1 MTKSQCQMNAQIPMS
16 HFGHWLF
23 LIFILCVLSGCATVY
38 NQATGRQETML
49 ISTADEVRIGQKM
62 AAEIEK
68 KYKPDEDIFVQARL
82 RAIGNVIAA
91 VSDRKDLT
99 YYFKVLKDKDVN
111 AFTTPGGYV
120 YVFRG
125 LIDKTGS
132 DSELASVVAHEIG
145 HVAARHAAKK
155 MEIDMGYNLLMSI
168 VFSGKSNADTARYID
183 IGFNLIALGYSRED
197 ELFADK
203 LGIRYLI
210 KAGYDPY
217 GMVSFMEKME
227 KMEKEEGGAPIYI
240 LSSHPYMSQ
249 RIEEARKEIARQK
262 TQKALQEQAVNDKI

>member
-1 MTKSQCQMNAQIPMS
+1 
-16 HFGHWLF
+16 
-23 LIFILCVLSGCATVY
+23 
-38 NQATGRQETML
+38 ML